1 MLYTILYV
9 SRATKKMYDH
19 ELDELLIQ
27 SKEWNRTHGITGF
40 LAYVEGN
47 LQEKIYHNFIQILE
61 GTKFELKDLFSN
73 IKKDHRHH
81 QITVIKSGTITKR
94 QFQNWDMAF
103 ERLDLAS
110 LALTKATNADVKSY
124 GQHMVTDHTAAGL
137 EMKNLASGKG
147 WTVPVTLQ
155 TKEQQNLDKLS
166 ALSGSAFDKEFVN
179 IMVISHQD
187 AVALFEK
194 AATTMGVPDADLR
207 SMASA
212 KLPTLREHL
221 QHATELKLKVNP

>member
-9 SRATKKMYDH
+9 SRATKQMYDH
-19 ELDELLIQ
+19 ELDELLLQ

-81 QITVIKSGTITKR
+81 QITVIKSGTIIKR

-110 LALTKATNADVKSY
+110 FPNLIEFFHLDPGILFSDGDVENS
-124 GQHMVTDHTAAGL
+124 MLMDF
-137 EMKNLASGKG
+137 M
-147 WTVPVTLQ
+147 
-155 TKEQQNLDKLS
+155 
-166 ALSGSAFDKEFVN
+166 
-179 IMVISHQD
+179 ISFHNQ
-187 AVALFEK
+187 AQSSK
-194 AATTMGVPDADLR
+194 
-207 SMASA
+207 
-212 KLPTLREHL
+212 
-221 QHATELKLKVNP
+221 